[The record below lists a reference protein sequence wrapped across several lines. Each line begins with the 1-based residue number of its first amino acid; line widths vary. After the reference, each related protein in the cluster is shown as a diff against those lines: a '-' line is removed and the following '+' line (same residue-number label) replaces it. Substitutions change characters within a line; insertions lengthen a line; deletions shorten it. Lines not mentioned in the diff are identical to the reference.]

1 MKFRH
6 WVVKIHGFIGIGMGL
21 LLMVMGLTG
30 AGIVFREEL
39 DPILSPALH
48 RVIPQAQAVL
58 IEAALEPVQA
68 NHPDLPLQFIIF
80 PRTPTE
86 TYQIAMKDPN
96 GHRLETFVNPY
107 TGAVLGERIWEQ
119 SPLGFLYTLH
129 EELLAGTPGMI
140 VVGVSGVVLLLMSLT
155 GLALWTGW
163 RKLATGFKVRWHSPA
178 ALVNY
183 DLHNVGGFISNVFLL
198 ILAATGIFIVF
209 LHVMPVL
216 NQPPEVAK
224 LSAPKEGQIAL
235 SKLLAKADA
244 AMPDGKTIMVVF
256 PSLQPR
262 TVTIHKKLPGQET
275 GRFDLSSV
283 QVDRYSGEVVN
294 VERVLKP
301 EGLFQVM
308 LAAATLHFGTFG
320 GLPTRILYVFVG
332 FMPTVLFVTGLANWR
347 RGRLLGPRRGSAIAQ
362 AQQPQK
368 TSVQ

>member
-1 MKFRH
+1 MKFRQ

-21 LLMVMGLTG
+21 LLIVMGLTG

-39 DPILSPALH
+39 DPIFSPALH
-48 RVIPQAQAVL
+48 RVAPQAQKVL
-58 IEAALEPVQA
+58 IETALEPVQA
-68 NHPDLPLQFIIF
+68 AHPDLPLQFIIF
-80 PRTPTE
+80 PRMPSE
-86 TYQIAMKDPN
+86 TYHIAMKDPN

-119 SPLGFLYTLH
+119 SPLGFLYILH
-129 EELLAGTPGMI
+129 KDLLAGTPGTI
-140 VVGVSGVVLLLMSLT
+140 IVGVSGVVLLLMSLT

-178 ALVNY
+178 ALLNY

-198 ILAATGIFIVF
+198 ILAVTGIFIVF

-216 NQPPEVAK
+216 SQPPEVAK
-224 LSAPKEGQIAL
+224 PSAPKGVPIAL
-235 SKLLAKADA
+235 SQLLAKADA
-244 AMPDGKTIMVVF
+244 AMPDGKTTMMVF
-256 PSLQPR
+256 PELQPR

-275 GRFDLSSV
+275 GRFDLSAV
-283 QVDRYSGEVVN
+283 EVDLYSGKVVK

-347 RGRLLGPRRGSAIAQ
+347 RGRVLGIRREIAIAQ
-362 AQQPQK
+362 AQQPQE
-368 TSVQ
+368 SSIH